1 MFCPTCG
8 KENSLEIKFCAS
20 CGTDLV
26 AVSQALTGRED
37 DFFTKM
43 DSGIDHLLGRYS
55 EHVFRRAPRT
65 ASERRVAG
73 SWQLLGQ
80 AVVTSFLDLLL
91 FLLMWNLLPLR
102 FLILLISTPFRLM
115 SERSEGEGANSRE
128 IQGYKAPEL
137 SRPQAGL
144 WLGDSTPSVT
154 ENTTKHLES
163 EEGPSVITGQL
174 E

>member
-8 KENSLEIKFCAS
+8 KDNSIEIKFCAS

-26 AVSQALTGRED
+26 AISQALAGRED

-43 DSGIDHLLGRYS
+43 NSGFDHLLGRYS
-55 EHVFRRAPRT
+55 EHVFKSAPRM

-80 AVVTSFLDLLL
+80 AVVTSLLDLLL

-102 FLILLISTPFRLM
+102 FLILLISTPFRLL
-115 SERSEGEGANSRE
+115 SERSA
-128 IQGYKAPEL
+128 A
-137 SRPQAGL
+137 
-144 WLGDSTPSVT
+144 
-154 ENTTKHLES
+154 
-163 EEGPSVITGQL
+163 
-174 E
+174 